1 MKFLKWINS
10 RLAIVIG
17 GVMETGSEPIL
28 TAVLRHLDAAKGDW
42 PAIAKQ
48 SGVPYQTLA
57 KIGGRVVSD
66 PRVSTV
72 QALLDCLG
80 KRCAGQRSYSSTAE

>member
-1 MKFLKWINS
+1 
-10 RLAIVIG
+10 
-17 GVMETGSEPIL
+17 METGSEPIL
-28 TAVLRHLDAAKGDW
+28 TAVLRQLDAAKGEW

-57 KIGGRVVSD
+57 KIGGRLVSD

-80 KRCAGQRSYSSTAE
+80 KRSVEQRCRDSVGE

>member
-1 MKFLKWINS
+1 
-10 RLAIVIG
+10 
-17 GVMETGSEPIL
+17 METGSEPIL
-28 TAVLRHLDAAKGDW
+28 AAVLRQLDAAKGDW

-80 KRCAGQRSYSSTAE
+80 KRSAEQRYCNSATK